1 MHNDIPKVL
10 QQKIVRFLQNQRL
23 GLTTLELRMCDLNTT
38 IPITKVSLFSFQA
51 KVCLETT
58 SQVCGI
64 TCAALGVAVKTTSWG
79 VASRTLSSLGRN
91 STTALTIVKVL
102 ELLL

>member
-38 IPITKVSLFSFQA
+38 ILSQRYRFSAFKLRYALKQQA
-51 KVCLETT
+51 KSV
-58 SQVCGI
+58 G
-64 TCAALGVAVKTTSWG
+64 
-79 VASRTLSSLGRN
+79 SRVPL
-91 STTALTIVKVL
+91 L
-102 ELLL
+102 ELLSKQLHGELHLERYRRLEEIAQQH